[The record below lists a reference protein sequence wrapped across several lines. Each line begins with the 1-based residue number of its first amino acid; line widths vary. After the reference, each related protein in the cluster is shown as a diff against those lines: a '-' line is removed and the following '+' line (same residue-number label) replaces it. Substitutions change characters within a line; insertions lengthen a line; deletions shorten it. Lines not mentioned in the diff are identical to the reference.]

1 MLLIKRLFFV
11 VLIAMVFSV
20 YNSVFAEDNDQVV
33 YWPGSISFKTIV
45 KSFSVSVEDAH
56 KSLVAKTREHPH
68 RFFDKTPIFIVG
80 DEYFF
85 AEPLKDKISLQGF
98 YVNGMTGK
106 IEYRKSNYSIKSKQK
121 KISKDVYLERVEM
134 NDSETPIN

>member
-1 MLLIKRLFFV
+1 MLLIKKIFFV

-20 YNSVFAEDNDQVV
+20 HNSVFAKDDGQVVV
-33 YWPGSISFKTIV
+33 YWPGTNSFKRVV
-45 KSFSVSVEDAH
+45 KNFSVSMEDAH
-56 KSLVAKTREHPH
+56 QSLVAKTRKHPD

-85 AEPLKDKISLQGF
+85 AEPLKAEISLQGF

-106 IEYRKSNYSIKSKQK
+106 IEYRKSNKSIKSKQK
-121 KISKDVYLERVEM
+121 KIPKDAYSEVFEVE
-134 NDSETPIN
+134 

>member
-1 MLLIKRLFFV
+1 MLLIKKLLLV

-20 YNSVFAEDNDQVV
+20 YNSVFAKDDDQVAI
-33 YWPGSISFKTIV
+33 YWPDTSPFKKIV

-56 KSLVAKTREHPH
+56 QSLVAKTREHPD
-68 RFFDKTPIFIVG
+68 RFFEKTPIFIVG

-85 AEPLKDKISLQGF
+85 AEPLKTEISLQGF

-106 IEYRKSNYSIKSKQK
+106 IEYRKSNSSIKSKRK
-121 KISKDVYLERVEM
+121 KMPKDAF
-134 NDSETPIN
+134 SEVIEIK